1 MGSQI
6 SRNDQDRREKLEKEP
21 RKMDDS
27 LKVKS
32 KAHDDQKRR
41 EKLEEELKKME
52 DSLKV
57 KSKAHYISSEFYS
70 QWDIKLQ
77 YASYITGML
86 GTSGGFFSKF
96 AWKTIAQ
103 NYPRLGPVAASTAA
117 TMSLFAVL
125 VNIRILPYSPASLH
139 EVHFASGIECQ
150 YLKRRVRFFAKT
162 DVWNVDIPWTTLAST
177 YETLLEKKKEV
188 DSRVL
193 PQDWAYQEALKKI
206 EMRRKEKEL
215 QVENKDAKKD
225 GILGNANASCAVS
238 CDSTNFRDKK

>member
-1 MGSQI
+1 M
-6 SRNDQDRREKLEKEP
+6 E
-21 RKMDDS
+21 DS

-125 VNIRILPYSPASLH
+125 VNIRILPYSPAALH

-150 YLKRRVRFFAKT
+150 YLKRRVRFFAKLMFGT
-162 DVWNVDIPWTTLAST
+162 WTYHGPRLHQHMK
-177 YETLLEKKKEV
+177 ETLLERKKEV

-215 QVENKDAKKD
+215 QEENKDAKKD
-225 GILGNANASCAVS
+225 GILASGLRNA
-238 CDSTNFRDKK
+238 